1 MIHPKIAKKIIG
13 DRIMRYTY
21 GMKSNI
27 SDDEDFIFEELETE
41 ENKKA
46 RRIEILKIIEEYK
59 KKIGELTQEFY
70 ELKGGWQPDDG
81 LD

>member
-1 MIHPKIAKKIIG
+1 
-13 DRIMRYTY
+13 MRETF

-27 SDDEDFIFEELETE
+27 SDDEDFLFEELETE
-41 ENKKA
+41 EEKKA

-70 ELKGGWQPDDG
+70 ELRGGWQSDDG

>member
-13 DRIMRYTY
+13 DRIMRDTY

-27 SDDEDFIFEELETE
+27 SDDESFLFEEFETE
-41 ENKKA
+41 QDKKA
-46 RRIEILKIIEEYK
+46 RRIEILKTIEEYK

-70 ELKGGWQPDDG
+70 ELKGGWQSDDG

>member
-1 MIHPKIAKKIIG
+1 MIHPEIAKKIIG
-13 DRIMRYTY
+13 DRIMRETF

-27 SDDEDFIFEELETE
+27 SDDEDFIFDEIETE

-70 ELKGGWQPDDG
+70 ELKGGWQSDDG

>member
-1 MIHPKIAKKIIG
+1 MIHPRLYKKITG
-13 DRIMRYTY
+13 DKNMREIF

-27 SDDEDFIFEELETE
+27 TDDEDFIFNEVQTE
-41 ENKKA
+41 EYKKA

-70 ELKGGWQPDDG
+70 ELKGGWQSDDG

>member
-1 MIHPKIAKKIIG
+1 
-13 DRIMRYTY
+13 MRDTD

-27 SDDEDFIFEELETE
+27 SDDEDFIVEEFETE

-70 ELKGGWQPDDG
+70 ELKGVWQSDDG

>member
-1 MIHPKIAKKIIG
+1 MIHPKLSKKIIG
-13 DRIMRYTY
+13 DKNMREIF

-27 SDDEDFIFEELETE
+27 TDDEDFIFDEVQTE
-41 ENKKA
+41 EYKKA
-46 RRIEILKIIEEYK
+46 RRVEILKIIEEYK

-70 ELKGGWQPDDG
+70 ELKGGWQSDDG

>member
-1 MIHPKIAKKIIG
+1 MIHPRLSKKIIG
-13 DRIMRYTY
+13 DKNMREIF

-27 SDDEDFIFEELETE
+27 TDDEDFIFDEVQTE
-41 ENKKA
+41 EYKKA
-46 RRIEILKIIEEYK
+46 RRVEILKIIEEYK

-70 ELKGGWQPDDG
+70 ELKGGWQSDDG

>member
-1 MIHPKIAKKIIG
+1 MIHPRLYKKIIG
-13 DRIMRYTY
+13 DKNMREIF

-27 SDDEDFIFEELETE
+27 TDDEDFIFDEIQTE
-41 ENKKA
+41 EYKKA

-70 ELKGGWQPDDG
+70 ELKGGWQSDDG